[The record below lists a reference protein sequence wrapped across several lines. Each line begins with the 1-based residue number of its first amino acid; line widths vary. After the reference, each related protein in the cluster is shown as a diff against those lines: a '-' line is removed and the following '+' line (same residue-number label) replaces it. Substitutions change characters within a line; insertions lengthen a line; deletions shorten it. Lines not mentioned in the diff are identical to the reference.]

1 MRSARYASCTMSSAA
16 CRTCRIEKG
25 EHMGAGGICSKGRL
39 GNAAGIKGARL
50 VVSASLCRDAKQ
62 SEVIRVAPAPRQTV
76 VPGHWP
82 LNNDSKAAG
91 LVRMALEPVA
101 IDHPPAPGPAQEPG
115 PSLNDGHM
123 NESISEIQRL
133 LQEIVGHLKSGTKA
147 DTRKVVAKLERI
159 AALASTLALTVQ
171 ARR

>member
-1 MRSARYASCTMSSAA
+1 MIVGLNHLESRRAGEDGAA
-16 CRTCRIEKG
+16 THG
-25 EHMGAGGICSKGRL
+25 
-39 GNAAGIKGARL
+39 
-50 VVSASLCRDAKQ
+50 D
-62 SEVIRVAPAPRQTV
+62 
-76 VPGHWP
+76 
-82 LNNDSKAAG
+82 
-91 LVRMALEPVA
+91 
-101 IDHPPAPGPAQEPG
+101 APGPAQEPG

-147 DTRKVVAKLERI
+147 DTRKVIAKLERI

>member
-1 MRSARYASCTMSSAA
+1 M
-16 CRTCRIEKG
+16 
-25 EHMGAGGICSKGRL
+25 
-39 GNAAGIKGARL
+39 
-50 VVSASLCRDAKQ
+50 
-62 SEVIRVAPAPRQTV
+62 

-115 PSLNDGHM
+115 PSLNYGHM

-159 AALASTLALTVQ
+159 AALPSTLALTVQ